1 MSEDL
6 ISSLLQAIPILY
18 LVLQIAGLF
27 VLKGRL
33 RTVARLCALV
43 MGGLILFVI
52 FATVV
57 GGSNIA
63 PIWIVFAL
71 PVLTLAL
78 VVAWALHLFFR
89 PASRV

>member
-6 ISSLLQAIPILY
+6 IYTLLQAIPLVY

-33 RTVARLCALV
+33 KTVARLCALV
-43 MGGLILFVI
+43 MGGLILFVL
-52 FATVV
+52 FATVI

-71 PVLTLAL
+71 PVLTLVL
-78 VVAWALHLFFR
+78 VVLWMLHVFAR
-89 PASRV
+89 PANRV

>member
-6 ISSLLQAIPILY
+6 IYTLLQALPVLY

-33 RTVARLCALV
+33 KTVARLCALV
-43 MGGLILFVI
+43 MGGLILFVL
-52 FATVV
+52 FATVI

-71 PVLTLAL
+71 PVLTLVL
-78 VVAWALHLFFR
+78 VVLWTLHLFVR
-89 PASRV
+89 PANRV

>member
-1 MSEDL
+1 MSEDV
-6 ISSLLQAIPILY
+6 IYPLLQAIPILY

-43 MGGLILFVI
+43 MGGLILLVI

-71 PVLTLAL
+71 PVLTLTL
-78 VVAWALHLFFR
+78 VVVWTLHVVVR
-89 PASRV
+89 PANRV

>member
-43 MGGLILFVI
+43 MGGLILFVT

>member
-6 ISSLLQAIPILY
+6 IYSLLQAIPILY

-33 RTVARLCALV
+33 RTVARFCALV
-43 MGGLILFVI
+43 MGGLILFVV

-71 PVLTLAL
+71 PVLTLTL
-78 VVAWALHLFFR
+78 VVVWALHLFVR
-89 PASRV
+89 PANRV

>member
-6 ISSLLQAIPILY
+6 IYTLLQAIPLVY

-33 RTVARLCALV
+33 KTVARLCALV
-43 MGGLILFVI
+43 MGGLILFVL
-52 FATVV
+52 FATLI

-71 PVLTLAL
+71 PVLTLVL
-78 VVAWALHLFFR
+78 VVLWMLHVFAR
-89 PASRV
+89 PANRV